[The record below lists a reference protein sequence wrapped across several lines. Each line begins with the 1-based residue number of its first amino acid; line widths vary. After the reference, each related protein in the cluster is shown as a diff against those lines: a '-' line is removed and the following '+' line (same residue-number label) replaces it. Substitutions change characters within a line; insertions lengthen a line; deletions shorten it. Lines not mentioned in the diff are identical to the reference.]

1 MTKVYKNNF
10 IFVAERYEE
19 WQGGQCISQ
28 GPIDT
33 RIVAEV
39 NGDKIYFNLD
49 KILQLRILKSFEFE
63 TTGFCVLSDRVQYA
77 YETSDFNPIVPM
89 ICNIFYKGDNIEYVR
104 FAMTN
109 PDRLIE
115 FYGYMEQLG
124 QPSTG
129 LSKKSIKHTAT
140 AESILQEMASYGML
154 KADAVMERGINLHN
168 EVQMSEVCTIQGGE
182 KTIESLKLLIKALE
196 LDEEES
202 EKNGRGTSM
211 LKPKILEFIASCN
224 YRLGNFNTAYCVAKQ
239 GLEAI
244 DEAIEDSVFTGI
256 PRSMYGAEGIENI
269 INLIENAYYDQV
281 EDEDDIWAVD
291 PKEII
296 TDTFDRFVNEQRQPQ
311 SKNVLSKQSIE
322 QMVEIIH
329 KVQKMFNDYGNK
341 SGNTQMFM
349 IANGL
354 EIFLNPLYYAWE
366 KMKYVWHTDFL
377 NEGDSMFG
385 YLMFE
390 ADIHGNIDNSIKCLE
405 NGSPFTGIEKD
416 GIITSSL
423 LAIFRTIKN
432 KLNSGEF

>member
-49 KILQLRILKSFEFE
+49 EILQLRILKSFEFE

-154 KADAVMERGINLHN
+154 KAVAVMERGINLHN

-202 EKNGRGTSM
+202 EMNGRGTSM

-239 GLEAI
+239 GLEAV
-244 DEAIEDSVFTGI
+244 DEAIEDSFFTGI
-256 PRSMYGAEGIENI
+256 PRSMYGAEGMENI

-354 EIFLNPLYYAWE
+354 EMFLNPLYYAWE
-366 KMKYVWHTDFL
+366 KMKYGWHTDFL
-377 NEGDSMFG
+377 NEGVSMFR

>member
-1 MTKVYKNNF
+1 MD
-10 IFVAERYEE
+10 E
-19 WQGGQCISQ
+19 
-28 GPIDT
+28 
-33 RIVAEV
+33 
-39 NGDKIYFNLD
+39 
-49 KILQLRILKSFEFE
+49 ILQLRILKSFEFE

-129 LSKKSIKHTAT
+129 LSKKSIKHTAS

-211 LKPKILEFIASCN
+211 MKPKILEFIASCN

-256 PRSMYGAEGIENI
+256 PRRMYGADDKENI

-291 PKEII
+291 PKEIV

-311 SKNVLSKQSIE
+311 SKNVHSKQSIE

-354 EIFLNPLYYAWE
+354 EMFLNPLYYAWE
-366 KMKYVWHTDFL
+366 KMKYGWHTDFL

>member
-49 KILQLRILKSFEFE
+49 EILQLRILKSFEFE

-109 PDRLIE
+109 PIRLIE

-124 QPSTG
+124 QPSTD

-202 EKNGRGTSM
+202 EMNGRGTSM

-354 EIFLNPLYYAWE
+354 EMFLNPLYYAWE
-366 KMKYVWHTDFL
+366 KMKYGWHTDFL

>member
-49 KILQLRILKSFEFE
+49 EILQLRILKSFEFE

-89 ICNIFYKGDNIEYVR
+89 ICNIFYTGDNIEYVR

-140 AESILQEMASYGML
+140 AESILKEMASYGML

-202 EKNGRGTSM
+202 EMNGRGTSM

-269 INLIENAYYDQV
+269 INLIENTYYDQV

-354 EIFLNPLYYAWE
+354 EMFLNPLYYAWE
-366 KMKYVWHTDFL
+366 KMKYGWHTDFL

-423 LAIFRTIKN
+423 LAIFKTIKN

>member
-1 MTKVYKNNF
+1 
-10 IFVAERYEE
+10 
-19 WQGGQCISQ
+19 
-28 GPIDT
+28 
-33 RIVAEV
+33 
-39 NGDKIYFNLD
+39 
-49 KILQLRILKSFEFE
+49 
-63 TTGFCVLSDRVQYA
+63 
-77 YETSDFNPIVPM
+77 
-89 ICNIFYKGDNIEYVR
+89 
-104 FAMTN
+104 
-109 PDRLIE
+109 
-115 FYGYMEQLG
+115 
-124 QPSTG
+124 
-129 LSKKSIKHTAT
+129 
-140 AESILQEMASYGML
+140 MASYGML

-202 EKNGRGTSM
+202 EMNGRGTSM

-269 INLIENAYYDQV
+269 INLIENAYHDQV

-354 EIFLNPLYYAWE
+354 EMFLNPLYYAWE
-366 KMKYVWHTDFL
+366 KMKYGWHTDFL
-377 NEGDSMFG
+377 NEDDSMFG

>member
-1 MTKVYKNNF
+1 MKN
-10 IFVAERYEE
+10 
-19 WQGGQCISQ
+19 GQCISQ

-49 KILQLRILKSFEFE
+49 EILQLRILKSFEFE

-154 KADAVMERGINLHN
+154 KADAVMESGINLHN

-202 EKNGRGTSM
+202 EMNGRGTSM

-354 EIFLNPLYYAWE
+354 EMFLNPLYYAWE
-366 KMKYVWHTDFL
+366 KMKYGWHTDFL

>member
-49 KILQLRILKSFEFE
+49 EILQLRILKSFEFE

-154 KADAVMERGINLHN
+154 KANAVMERGINLHN
-168 EVQMSEVCTIQGGE
+168 EVQMSEVCTILGGE

-202 EKNGRGTSM
+202 EMNGRGTSM

-354 EIFLNPLYYAWE
+354 EMFLNPLYYAWE
-366 KMKYVWHTDFL
+366 KMKYGWHTDLL

>member
-49 KILQLRILKSFEFE
+49 EILQLRILKSFEFE

-154 KADAVMERGINLHN
+154 KANAVMERGINLHN
-168 EVQMSEVCTIQGGE
+168 EVQMSEVCTILGGE

-202 EKNGRGTSM
+202 EMNGRGTSM

-329 KVQKMFNDYGNK
+329 KVQNMFNDYGNK

-354 EIFLNPLYYAWE
+354 EFFLNPLYYAWE
-366 KMKYVWHTDFL
+366 KMKYGWHTDFL

>member
-10 IFVAERYEE
+10 IFVAKRYEE

-49 KILQLRILKSFEFE
+49 EILQLRILKSFEFE

-202 EKNGRGTSM
+202 ETNGRGTSM

-354 EIFLNPLYYAWE
+354 EMFLNPLYYAWE
-366 KMKYVWHTDFL
+366 KMKYGWHTDFL

>member
-49 KILQLRILKSFEFE
+49 EILQLRILKSFEFE

-154 KADAVMERGINLHN
+154 KANAVMERGINLHN
-168 EVQMSEVCTIQGGE
+168 EVQMSEVCTILGGE

-202 EKNGRGTSM
+202 EMNGRGTSM

-366 KMKYVWHTDFL
+366 KMKYGWHTDFL

>member
-1 MTKVYKNNF
+1 MD
-10 IFVAERYEE
+10 E
-19 WQGGQCISQ
+19 
-28 GPIDT
+28 
-33 RIVAEV
+33 
-39 NGDKIYFNLD
+39 
-49 KILQLRILKSFEFE
+49 ILQLRILKSFEFE

-202 EKNGRGTSM
+202 EMNGRGTSM

-366 KMKYVWHTDFL
+366 KMKYGWHTDFL

>member
-10 IFVAERYEE
+10 IFVAGRYEE

-49 KILQLRILKSFEFE
+49 EILQLRILKSFEFE

-311 SKNVLSKQSIE
+311 LKNVLSKQSIE

-354 EIFLNPLYYAWE
+354 EMFLNPLYYAWE
-366 KMKYVWHTDFL
+366 KMKYGWHTDFL

-423 LAIFRTIKN
+423 LAIFKTIKN

>member
-49 KILQLRILKSFEFE
+49 EILQLRILKSFEFE

-202 EKNGRGTSM
+202 EMNGRGTSM

-239 GLEAI
+239 DLEAI

-354 EIFLNPLYYAWE
+354 EMFLNPLYYAWE
-366 KMKYVWHTDFL
+366 KMKYGWHTDFL